1 MDEGDRMLLWCTGG
15 PSVARAVVFPPP
27 LEIEVGSGLY
37 VLIDVGPPEQWH
49 YEFVTDDRHR

>member
-1 MDEGDRMLLWCTGG
+1 MLLWCTGG

-27 LEIEVGSGLY
+27 IEIDVGFGVY

-49 YEFVTDDRHR
+49 YEFVTDDRRS